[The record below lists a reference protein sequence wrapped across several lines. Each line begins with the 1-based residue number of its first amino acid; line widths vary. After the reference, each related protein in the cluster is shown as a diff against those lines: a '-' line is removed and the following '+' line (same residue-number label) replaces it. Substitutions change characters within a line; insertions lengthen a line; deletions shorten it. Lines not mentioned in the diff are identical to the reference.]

1 MAQQPSPG
9 SPADLQPE
17 ADPEQVARTIL
28 LRRLSAAPR
37 TRAELQG
44 DLLSRGVPIDVAER
58 VLDRF
63 AEVGLIDD
71 AAYSRMWVESRQRTR
86 GSARGVL
93 RQELRRKGVDSDT
106 IEEAVATIEPQAER
120 ARAVEL
126 VRVKARSLGR
136 FDAQTRARRLSAML
150 QRRGYPPGLAFS
162 VVREALDDL
171 PGDLLA
177 DDGSGEGI
185 DGETIAGG

>member
-1 MAQQPSPG
+1 
-9 SPADLQPE
+9 
-17 ADPEQVARTIL
+17 
-28 LRRLSAAPR
+28 
-37 TRAELQG
+37 
-44 DLLSRGVPIDVAER
+44 
-58 VLDRF
+58 
-63 AEVGLIDD
+63 
-71 AAYSRMWVESRQRTR
+71 MWVESRQRTR